1 MRLTFSI
8 ALLAA
13 TLHGA
18 IVLDRIA
25 IIVGKHVIKESDIDR
40 DVRLTDFLNSAPLVI
55 TSQVKRESADRLID
69 QESIRQEIATGDYER
84 ATDSDAAALQAQL
97 VKDRFSGSEARF
109 RTALS
114 QYGLTPEQL
123 HEQLLWQL
131 TVLRFIDQRF
141 RVGVFVSDDE
151 VRNYYEQHKAEFQR
165 KNPTAT
171 YEKLEPE
178 IRNSLEGQRV
188 NENFEAWLKQARTRS
203 RIEYKQEALQ

>member
-1 MRLTFSI
+1 MRLLFSI

-13 TLHGA
+13 TLEGA
-18 IVLDRIA
+18 VVLDRIA
-25 IIVGKHVIKESDIDR
+25 VIVGKHVIKESDIER
-40 DVRLTDFLNSAPLVI
+40 DLRLTDFLNSAPLVI
-55 TSQVKRESADRLID
+55 TSQAKHESADRLID

-84 ATDSDAAALQAQL
+84 AKDSDAAALQAQL
-97 VKDRFSGSEARF
+97 VKDCFAGSEARF

-114 QYGLTPEQL
+114 QYGLTPDEL

-151 VRNYYEQHKAEFQR
+151 VRAYYDQHKAEFQR
-165 KNPTAT
+165 KHPGAT
-171 YEKLEPE
+171 FEKIEPE

-188 NENFEAWLKQARTRS
+188 NENFEEWLKLARTRN
-203 RIEYKQEALQ
+203 RVEFKQEAF